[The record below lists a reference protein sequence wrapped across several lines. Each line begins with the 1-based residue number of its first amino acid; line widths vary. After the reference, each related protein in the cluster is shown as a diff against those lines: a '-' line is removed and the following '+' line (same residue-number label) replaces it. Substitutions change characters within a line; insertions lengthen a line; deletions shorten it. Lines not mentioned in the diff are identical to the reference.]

1 MRRRKFLKKST
12 GFLTAM
18 ACLSHLGATA
28 RPPQLQQIISGGR
41 VLFQKK
47 LQNLN
52 LGVNASGRLV
62 INPEIQEGIPVIDV
76 NGKIVSPGFIDIL
89 ADNAA
94 NPQQT
99 FRTFEKY
106 KITDGV
112 TTALQMHG
120 GNEHVSAYY
129 EYFNKLDHRINYG
142 VSTFVM
148 RIRNKYPQLKD
159 RLRVVEHN
167 LEQGALGV
175 SHSIEYQPAPT
186 EELVRYAS
194 LAKKYNRPFFLH
206 LRYSSESEELSGVDE
221 AIEIARQTGVSLHI
235 DHLNSTGGTFH
246 MAEALK
252 KIRTANQT
260 DTNITCCVYPYSYW
274 ATYLHSKR
282 FDEGWRERYGLDYSD
297 LRLVGTGER
306 LTRESFY
313 RYRTMMKLA
322 AVPEGTMPLD
332 RTVDLALQE
341 DFCMIGS
348 DGGIEKE
355 IHANSHPRGAG
366 CFSTAVRHGL
376 SIGMSIEN
384 ILEKITAIPRNLILP
399 AMQNRGLIAEGFQAD
414 LVVFDP
420 EQINGQ
426 ASVANP
432 NRFSA
437 GINLVLVNGKIA
449 YQEGRLL
456 QSAGEAIKY

>member
-12 GFLTAM
+12 GLLTAV
-18 ACLSHLGATA
+18 AGLSHLGAA
-28 RPPQLQQIISGGR
+28 AKSPQLQQIISGAR
-41 VLFQKK
+41 VLFQGK

-52 LGVNASGRLV
+52 VGVDASGRLV
-62 INPEIQEGIPVIDV
+62 INPEIHEGIPVIDA

-89 ADNAA
+89 ADNAS
-94 NPQQT
+94 NPQKT

-120 GNEHVSAYY
+120 GNENVSAYY
-129 EYFNKLDHRINYG
+129 EYFSGLDHRINYG

-148 RIRNKYPQLKD
+148 RIRNKYPLLKD

-186 EELVRYAS
+186 EELVCYAS

-221 AIEIARQTGVSLHI
+221 AIHIARQTGVSLHI

-246 MAEALK
+246 MAEALR
-252 KIRTANQT
+252 KIRSANQT

-297 LRLVGTGER
+297 LRLVGSGER

-313 RYRTMMKLA
+313 SYRKMMKLA

-355 IHANSHPRGAG
+355 NQANSHPRGAG

-376 SIGMSIEN
+376 SIGMSIEK
-384 ILEKITAIPRNLILP
+384 ILEKITTTPRNLILP

-426 ASVANP
+426 ATVANP
-432 NRFSA
+432 NKFSA
-437 GINLVLVNGKIA
+437 GINLVLVKGKIA